1 MVDRKIIVFSLNAD
15 DGGQSPRGRFR
26 IFHYEF
32 ISPTPFF
39 ALCSVSCLHKQC
51 WSPPRLQGR
60 ALSPRAGSQ
69 GSYLC
74 AGTNFRNGCLF
85 GTSMLIN
92 GRLGR
97 QLSLVLSGIAKGRGA
112 GLFVSDQATFGPM
125 ELGPRLSVS
134 ASCPTFQSI
143 QSCVSAP
150 ARRLFCAAPPK
161 RLSSFEGWH

>member
-1 MVDRKIIVFSLNAD
+1 MAAATMVDRKIIVFSLNAD
-15 DGGQSPRGRFR
+15 DGGQSLRGRFP

-39 ALCSVSCLHKQC
+39 LFVRSAVAQAM
-51 WSPPRLQGR
+51 WSPTRLQGR
-60 ALSPRAGSQ
+60 ALSPRASSQ

-112 GLFVSDQATFGPM
+112 GFLLVVT
-125 ELGPRLSVS
+125 RS
-134 ASCPTFQSI
+134 AKMM
-143 QSCVSAP
+143 AD
-150 ARRLFCAAPPK
+150 
-161 RLSSFEGWH
+161 

>member
-1 MVDRKIIVFSLNAD
+1 MAAATMVDRKIIVFSLNAD
-15 DGGQSPRGRFR
+15 DGGQSPRGRFP

-51 WSPPRLQGR
+51 GR
-60 ALSPRAGSQ
+60 PGACSFIKSGLQ

-112 GLFVSDQATFGPM
+112 GFLVVVTP
-125 ELGPRLSVS
+125 S
-134 ASCPTFQSI
+134 AKMM
-143 QSCVSAP
+143 A
-150 ARRLFCAAPPK
+150 
-161 RLSSFEGWH
+161 G

>member
-1 MVDRKIIVFSLNAD
+1 MLMMAVNRHGDVFE
-15 DGGQSPRGRFR
+15 
-26 IFHYEF
+26 YF
-32 ISPTPFF
+32 ITSSYLFF
-39 ALCSVSCLHKQC
+39 ALCSVSCFAQAM
-51 WSPPRLQGR
+51 WPPTWLQGR

-112 GLFVSDQATFGPM
+112 GFLLVVT
-125 ELGPRLSVS
+125 RS
-134 ASCPTFQSI
+134 AKMM
-143 QSCVSAP
+143 AD
-150 ARRLFCAAPPK
+150 
-161 RLSSFEGWH
+161 

>member
-1 MVDRKIIVFSLNAD
+1 MAAATMVDRKIIVFSLNAD
-15 DGGQSPRGRFR
+15 AGGQSPRGRFP

-51 WSPPRLQGR
+51 GRLRGFQGR
-60 ALSPRAGSQ
+60 ARSPRAGSQ

-112 GLFVSDQATFGPM
+112 GLLLVMT
-125 ELGPRLSVS
+125 RS
-134 ASCPTFQSI
+134 AKMM
-143 QSCVSAP
+143 A
-150 ARRLFCAAPPK
+150 
-161 RLSSFEGWH
+161 H

>member
-1 MVDRKIIVFSLNAD
+1 MAAATMVDRKIIVFSLNAD
-15 DGGQSPRGRFR
+15 NGGQSPRDVFPISHCTSSYLRCPFR
-26 IFHYEF
+26 PLFGQLF
-32 ISPTPFF
+32 AQAMWSPT
-39 ALCSVSCLHKQC
+39 
-51 WSPPRLQGR
+51 RLQGR

-112 GLFVSDQATFGPM
+112 GFLLVMT
-125 ELGPRLSVS
+125 RS
-134 ASCPTFQSI
+134 AKMM
-143 QSCVSAP
+143 AD
-150 ARRLFCAAPPK
+150 
-161 RLSSFEGWH
+161 